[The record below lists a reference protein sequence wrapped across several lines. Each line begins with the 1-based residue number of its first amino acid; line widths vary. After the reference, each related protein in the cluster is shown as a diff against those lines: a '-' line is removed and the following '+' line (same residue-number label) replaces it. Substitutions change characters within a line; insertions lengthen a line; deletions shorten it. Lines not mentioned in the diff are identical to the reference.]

1 MGFTKEEAKQRLS
14 EVISRFKRWQKEGRL
29 NNEDD
34 IKDLT
39 QELFEKVLGWDK
51 DDIYRERHPGPT
63 SKRVDLQFRV
73 NGAVKLLLETK
84 AIDVPWDKTVLR
96 QAIGYGW
103 GSNEEY
109 VILTNFQKIILFNAK
124 WKDEDKKIFGIDN
137 IEECLTS
144 EQKLE
149 FLLLL
154 GKESFETGK
163 IDEFSEATGKKFK
176 KLSIA
181 TIEEQLLHDLR
192 KWRELLTNNI
202 KTLNKL
208 SVEEID
214 DTVQK
219 IINRLIF
226 IRVCEDRGLEPEFP
240 ELRSHLRIWSEKK
253 NKTLIEALVEIF
265 HHFDDVYDGTIFQKN
280 DLCERVNIHNSVL
293 ERIIEELYVA
303 KDMNTEYNFSSINAD
318 VLGSVYEQYLGY
330 LLRGKK
336 VSESNAHKK
345 ESGIYY
351 TPTYIV
357 DYIVRNTLGEV
368 LKQKK
373 DIDKIKVLD
382 PACGS
387 GSFLIKTFDVFSDFW
402 KSHIGED
409 KFDRQIKNNILT
421 HNIYGVDLD
430 PKAVEISQLNLFL
443 KIGEKGEL
451 PKLRQNIRCG
461 NSLID
466 DDTIAGN
473 KAFNWNSKFKEIM
486 DGGGFDVIIGNPP
499 YGATFNEKE
508 KRYYDQKYT
517 YVKSV
522 YESYRLFIEQSI
534 KLLKKGGYLG
544 FIVPNTWFYLTN
556 AEFIRKELLTRFT
569 FSKIINLPQSVFED
583 ATIDTCIIILKNV
596 IPKNNQIKT
605 CFFPYKDKI
614 TTLESVKLSLI
625 KQEDLLNTP
634 FSVINLKMTGDDAVL
649 ISKIKKQPL
658 VLNDYVK
665 IITGI
670 KPYQVGKG
678 NPAQTKKIVDEKP
691 FTTNICQDSSF
702 KPWLTGKFIFRY
714 GVSQNKEYIKYG
726 QWLAEPKIRD
736 VFEVS
741 RIVLQQI
748 RNPSLPRRIV
758 ATLIRGG
765 IYTNNGIHN
774 LLIND
779 KNQAS
784 WILGILNSKLM
795 NFYFAA
801 HFNDVN
807 IKPSNLYDLPYP
819 RFAPNSKMPILVNRI
834 LSLNEKMILLRENNT
849 DEKIRL
855 KNEIE
860 GLDHEIDEEVYK
872 LYDLTDEEKKII
884 EETF

>member
-63 SKRVDLQFRV
+63 SKRVDLQFRI

-154 GKESFETGK
+154 GKESFGTGK
-163 IDEFSEATGKKFK
+163 IDEFSESIGKKLK
-176 KLSIA
+176 KLPIA
-181 TIEEQLLHDLR
+181 TIEEQLLNDLR
-192 KWRELLTNNI
+192 KWREMLTSNI

-208 SVEEID
+208 SEEEVD

-226 IRVCEDRGLEPEFP
+226 IRVCEDRGLEPDFP

-253 NKTLIEALVEIF
+253 NKTLIEALVTIF

-336 VSESNAHKK
+336 VSESHAHKK

-387 GSFLIKTFDVFSDFW
+387 GSFLIKVFDIFSDFW
-402 KSHIGED
+402 KAHVGED

-451 PKLRQNIRCG
+451 PKLRENIKCG

-466 DDTIAGN
+466 EDKIVGD
-473 KAFNWNSKFKEIM
+473 KAFAWNSKFTDIM
-486 DGGGFDVIIGNPP
+486 NSGGFDVIIGNPP
-499 YGATFNEKE
+499 YINNRNLPKEEKE
-508 KRYYDQKYT
+508 FFETRYSTAYQQYDI
-517 YVKSV
+517 YVLF
-522 YESYRLFIEQSI
+522 YELAL
-534 KLLKKGGYLG
+534 KLLKPGGYLG
-544 FIVPNTWFYLTN
+544 FITPNKFAITN
-556 AEFIRKELLTRFT
+556 YGTPLRKL
-569 FSKIINLPQSVFED
+569 
-583 ATIDTCIIILKNV
+583 
-596 IPKNNQIKT
+596 
-605 CFFPYKDKI
+605 
-614 TTLESVKLSLI
+614 
-625 KQEDLLNTP
+625 LLNY
-634 FSVINLKMTGDDAVL
+634 
-649 ISKIKKQPL
+649 KI
-658 VLNDYVK
+658 V
-665 IITGI
+665 
-670 KPYQVGKG
+670 
-678 NPAQTKKIVDEKP
+678 KIVD
-691 FTTNICQDSSF
+691 
-702 KPWLTGKFIFRY
+702 
-714 GVSQNKEYIKYG
+714 VSQLGVFSEASTYPYIVILQKTSARDNKFNFYTPDSQNLINMSYTQINQTEIKNEEPFLFGHNAVEISIMNKISGGKLLDVYRAKPTTKNIGKSGDALVVTNRDIERYRLNDNPNNIQKKKEWVVDVPAILMKKICFVPEATILKSNDKIPVNTVYVLKSKVDNVSLEYI
-726 QWLAEPKIRD
+726 LA
-736 VFEVS
+736 V
-741 RIVLQQI
+741 
-748 RNPSLPRRIV
+748 
-758 ATLIRGG
+758 
-765 IYTNNGIHN
+765 
-774 LLIND
+774 
-779 KNQAS
+779 
-784 WILGILNSKLM
+784 LNSKLIGYYARKRYSATAM
-795 NFYFAA
+795 RGGFVELRAFEVE
-801 HFNDVN
+801 DIP
-807 IKPSNLYDLPYP
+807 IKFSSNK
-819 RFAPNSKMPILVNRI
+819 NQSIENLVEI
-834 LSLNEKMILLRENNT
+834 MLSLKTSLQKSKFKSSSEVDKLKEEINNT
-849 DEKIRL
+849 DE
-855 KNEIE
+855 
-860 GLDHEIDEEVYK
+860 EIDKIVYEIYGITSEEQNV
-872 LYDLTDEEKKII
+872 I
-884 EETF
+884 ENYLRSQVGKHG